1 MDWTG
6 YFWLAA
12 LVFFIAVEAGTVTV
26 VSVWFAAGAL
36 AAIAASLLGAQFW
49 LQVVIFIGVSGALLA
64 SLRPV
69 LKKYFTPKITKTN
82 VDSVIGS
89 RGIVCEKIDN
99 IHSCGRVKLGAM
111 EWSARSVS
119 GEPIAEGAQVIVER
133 IEGVKV
139 FVKEA
144 EVTAVK

>member
-1 MDWTG
+1 MNWAG

-12 LVFFIAVEAGTVTV
+12 LVFFIMVEAGTVTI
-26 VSVWFAAGAL
+26 VSVWFAGGAL
-36 AAIAASLLGAQFW
+36 AAIVASLLGAQFW
-49 LQVVIFIGVSGALLA
+49 LQVVIFLGVSGVLLA

-82 VDSVIGS
+82 VDSVIGM
-89 RGIVCEKIDN
+89 RGIVYEAIDN
-99 IHSCGRVKLGAM
+99 LKSTGAVKLGAM

-119 GEPIAEGAQVIVER
+119 GEPIPEGAQVIVER

-139 FVKEA
+139 LVKEA
-144 EVTAVK
+144 EVSAVK